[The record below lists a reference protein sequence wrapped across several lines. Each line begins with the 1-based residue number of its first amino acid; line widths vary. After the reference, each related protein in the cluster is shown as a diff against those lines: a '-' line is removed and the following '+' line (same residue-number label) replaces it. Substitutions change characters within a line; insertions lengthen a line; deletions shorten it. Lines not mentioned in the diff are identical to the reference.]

1 MSITATVI
9 GEAVQ
14 LTGNPIRIQC
24 TGGSV
29 PAGASEYKITLKITS
44 EDGKLEGAPFTD
56 AIAPDSSGEAWFN
69 IAGYVD
75 QPVKALFQFPP
86 SGASVAYPTQAFNI
100 QIQPGERYID
110 EEGNL
115 QESWGTTSS
124 IFQMLKGG
132 LSPRQIAMMNDYGT
146 NFFDTYIAGNKWLT
160 PRPWGEM
167 VHPTQAVKLWFM
179 VAANIGATF
188 TVKTYFD
195 DGSDNIYTSA
205 VALNKDSLHEFNCNP
220 ANLGVD
226 IEPTGKRASHFDV
239 WLQMGSSSQVRR
251 FTFDWQFVERPVF
264 LMFANSLGGIDDV
277 YFRGYIKDKFNTE
290 GDTVYHPP
298 LRDDTVFDPTL
309 LTPNKSGQNKWIF
322 NTGWKPIT
330 TLQFYRDLLV
340 SKQAWYLYSNI
351 SITSYIV
358 IPVIINN
365 GDKVLF
371 SRKDNLFSIDIE
383 VSEAHQTKFSFD
395 NRMY

>member
-1 MSITATVI
+1 MAITATVI

-14 LTGNPIRIQC
+14 LTGNPIRIHC
-24 TGGSV
+24 TGGSI
-29 PAGASEYKITLKITS
+29 PAEASEYKITLRITS

-56 AIAPDSSGEAWFN
+56 AIAPDISGEAWFD

-86 SGASVAYPTQAFNI
+86 SSTSVAYPTQAFNI

-110 EEGNL
+110 VDGNL

-132 LSPRQIAMMNDYGT
+132 LSPRQIAMMNDDGS
-146 NFFDTYIAGNKWLT
+146 NFYDTYIAGNKWLT
-160 PRPWGEM
+160 PRPNGDL
-167 VHPTQAVKLWFM
+167 VHPTQAVKLWYM
-179 VAANIGATF
+179 VAATVGATF

-195 DGSDNIYTSA
+195 DGTDTTYSTG
-205 VALNKDSLHEFNCNP
+205 VTLNKDSLNEFNCNP

-226 IEPTGKRASHFDV
+226 LEPTGKRAKY
-239 WLQMGSSSQVRR
+239 
-251 FTFDWQFVERPVF
+251 FTVSVGTSDIRNFYFDWQYVERPIF

-277 YFRGYIKDKFNTE
+277 YFSGYIEDKFDTE
-290 GDTVYHPP
+290 GNTVYHPP
-298 LRDDTVFDPTL
+298 MRDDTVYDPTL
-309 LTPNKSGQNKWIF
+309 LTPNKTGQNKWKF
-322 NTGWKPIT
+322 NTGWKPLTI
-330 TLQFYRDLLV
+330 LQFYRDLLV

-351 SITSYIV
+351 SLTTLIV
-358 IPVIINN
+358 IPIIVENSS
-365 GDKVLF
+365 KTLF
-371 SRKDNLFSIDIE
+371 KRKDNLFSMDIE

>member
-14 LTGNPIRIQC
+14 LTGNPIRIHC
-24 TGGSV
+24 TGGSI
-29 PAGASEYKITLKITS
+29 PAEASEYKITLKITS

-56 AIAPDSSGEAWFN
+56 AIAPDISGEAWFD
-69 IAGYVD
+69 ISGYVD

-86 SGASVAYPTQAFNI
+86 SGSHVAYPTQAFNI

-110 EEGNL
+110 VDGKL
-115 QESWGTTSS
+115 QESWGTPST

-132 LSPRQIAMMNDYGT
+132 LSPRQIAMMNDDNS
-146 NFFDTYIAGNKWLT
+146 NFYDTYIAGNQWLT
-160 PRPWGEM
+160 PKPWGEE
-167 VHPTQAVKLWFM
+167 VHPTQAVKLWYM
-179 VAANIGATF
+179 VAATTAATF

-195 DGSDNIYTSA
+195 DGTDTTYSTGVTLD
-205 VALNKDSLHEFNCNP
+205 KDSLHEFNCNP
-220 ANLGVD
+220 ANLGID
-226 IEPTGKRASHFDV
+226 IEPAGKKANYFDVSLTGSSTRRFHFD
-239 WLQMGSSSQVRR
+239 W
-251 FTFDWQFVERPVF
+251 DFVERPIF

-277 YFRGYIKDKFNTE
+277 YLRGYIEDKFETD

-298 LRDDTVFDPTL
+298 MRDDTVYDPTL
-309 LTPNKSGQNKWIF
+309 ITPNKSGQNKWKF

-340 SKQAWYLYSNI
+340 SKQAWYLYSGINQTHLI
-351 SITSYIV
+351 IIPIIV
-358 IPVIINN
+358 QN
-365 GDKVLF
+365 GNKTILK
-371 SRKDNLFSIDIE
+371 RKDNLFSMDIE
-383 VSEAHQTKFSFD
+383 VEEAHKSRFSFD